1 MEAAPGSYAMAGF
14 SADMLKARHFT
25 MEANRGIFQWSGFT
39 SNLSRQSY
47 LLTATRGQ
55 FAMTGSTATLTHSSA
70 SSSLSATESWLYRS
84 TLPGTFRKLRFDT
97 VASVNNFRFSSGVG
111 LDSNPTAP
119 AVGSYVRRNPTEGII
134 GDGALEL
141 EQMTSG
147 NMNSYLWVP
156 FDSSRP
162 TWQFNETGFNRG
174 PGEEFY
180 VQVWVKTNCGGD
192 NSTGG
197 AGRKVFSVTR
207 GSASYTFNEIVVQ
220 DTEYRGVMQMYQ
232 GMGPTGTAYDPFLE
246 ARGASDFDLQPG
258 ADYVAEPSYC
268 SYQAGDYENQAACAT
283 WFNDE
288 WVQYRLHVIPS
299 TDGVADGTIE
309 LEFWK
314 TGMATSKKAMSRSS
328 CEMNYDSDKP
338 DGYNHFIAWI
348 YETGRTSGPANQ
360 KQWYDQIIISRNPI
374 PFEYEL
380 SAHPAWYTSSTTSEW
395 RTFSGGPA
403 DTLSAVDP
411 CPAGTCS
418 YSGTER
424 QPSMVTAWC
433 GAAASPNSLIIAA
446 QGGHSNYAGN
456 EVYEFV
462 FNTATPRWFRRIDPS
477 TSLQSNVAYF
487 ADGKPNSRH
496 GYKNDCY
503 IGTGTNGGRWFSP
516 FGVSLWGSVTEYNSS
531 TTGKAASWQ
540 QGTAS
545 YDAQSTFADYPGA
558 RDYDGVVEYDP
569 VGHKVWVSEP
579 GATGNWRLFS
589 LDVATNTWTTYA
601 NSSVGLH
608 TGVTTTG
615 FIDPIRRVLVVQ
627 SGSTIWVRDLAFPNN
642 PGRPYTVS
650 GLTGNAMAYEPVSG
664 KWVHWGGGKT
674 LRVIT
679 PPSSYRSGDGSTLNA
694 LNASATYT
702 VGATITPSGGST
714 PTSPASNGTYG
725 RFAYIA
731 NPRGFCVVNATNES
745 MYFFKIPTAGI

>member
-411 CPAGTCS
+411 CPAGTCA
-418 YSGTER
+418 YSGVEK
-424 QPSMVTAWC
+424 QPAVVHNWT
-433 GAAASPNSLIIAA
+433 GAVASPNSLIIAA
-446 QGGHSNYAGN
+446 QGGHAGYAGN

-462 FNTATPRWFRRIDPS
+462 FNTATPRWFRRVEPS
-477 TSLQSNVAYF
+477 TSVQETVGYY
-487 ADGKPNSRH
+487 ADGKPSSRH
-496 GYKNDCY
+496 GYQHECY
-503 IGTGTNGGRWFSP
+503 IGPGTNGNRWFSP
-516 FGVSLWGSVTEYNSS
+516 HAMATYANSGNS
-531 TTGKAASWQ
+531 NFKLAASWQ
-540 QGTAS
+540 SGSSSYDPQGT
-545 YDAQSTFADYPGA
+545 FANEYTGLLDFDNTCA
-558 RDYDGVVEYDP
+558 YDP
-569 VGHKVWVSEP
+569 VGHKVYVQE
-579 GATGNWRLFS
+579 GGITANWYLWS
-589 LDVATNTWTTYA
+589 LDVATEVWTRHGHSQTVPMQ
-601 NSSVGLH
+601 SSQI
-608 TGVTTTG
+608 TAAM
-615 FIDPIRRVLVVQ
+615 IDPIRRVMVSQ
-627 SGSTIWVRDLAFPNN
+627 SGSSLFIRDLADPSAV
-642 PGRPYTVS
+642 GRSYTVTGMS
-650 GLTGNAMAYEPVSG
+650 GNAIAYEPVSG
-664 KWVHWGGGKT
+664 KWVNWNGGKT

-679 PPSSYRSGDGSTLNA
+679 PPSNYRTGDGSTLNA
-694 LNASATYT
+694 LNASATYPST
-702 VGATITPSGGST
+702 TITPSGGST
-714 PTSPASNGTYG
+714 PTSPDSNGTYG
-725 RFAYIA
+725 RFNYIA